1 MGKCAF
7 MDQNDNQP
15 IHCLDVNSDSQEV
28 SISLVYSLN
37 SASKSYFLK
46 CIKSHRKAVS
56 ISKINPRVSYNCKYE
71 SMGPMR
77 CSVYLVTT
85 DFPHIM
91 TGDLCCH
98 STGVCVTPETLSAR
112 WCQDKSWDKNIPQN
126 SWGLWST
133 HTPCTSEAHPTAP
146 GPESLSWV
154 ERWEAFAFLQSSW
167 LCQHADPETR
177 QQEHLVSRTGIN
189 LSPVKSVLTSK
200 HYDSGRL
207 KMGTKFLFQKRKE
220 KTES

>member
-37 SASKSYFLK
+37 SASKSDFRK
-46 CIKSHRKAVS
+46 CIKSHHKAVS

-71 SMGPMR
+71 SLAPMQ

-98 STGVCVTPETLSAR
+98 STGVCVTPEALSAQR
-112 WCQDKSWDKNIPQN
+112 CQDKSWDKNIPQN
-126 SWGLWST
+126 SWRTLK
-133 HTPCTSEAHPTAP
+133 HTPLRLAWISELGGKVGGLCFSTKLLMVSTRWSRDQAARTPNFKDWNK
-146 GPESLSWV
+146 PEP
-154 ERWEAFAFLQSSW
+154 
-167 LCQHADPETR
+167 CQ
-177 QQEHLVSRTGIN
+177 I
-189 LSPVKSVLTSK
+189 SP
-200 HYDSGRL
+200 H
-207 KMGTKFLFQKRKE
+207 
-220 KTES
+220 